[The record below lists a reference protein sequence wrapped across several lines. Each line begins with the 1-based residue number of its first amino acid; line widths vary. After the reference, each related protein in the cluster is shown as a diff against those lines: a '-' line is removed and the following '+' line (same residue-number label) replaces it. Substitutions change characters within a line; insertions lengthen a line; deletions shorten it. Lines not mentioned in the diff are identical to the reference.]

1 MILPLILEPVV
12 RIDGQG
18 DGRFGASRGSRTHR
32 GIDFICNPG
41 GFVFAPCYGRVTKLG
56 LPYANSD
63 YRYVEIT
70 DALKNRHRLFYVRP
84 LVAVN
89 ELITLR
95 QIVGEAQDIS
105 LRYPSEEH
113 PMSPHVH
120 YEVISSTGDYLDP
133 TSVA

>member
-1 MILPLILEPVV
+1 
-12 RIDGQG
+12 
-18 DGRFGASRGSRTHR
+18 
-32 GIDFICNPG
+32 
-41 GFVFAPCYGRVTKLG
+41 LG

-89 ELITLR
+89 EVITLR

-105 LRYPSEEH
+105 LRYPSEKY